1 MMNSSWNENGTYEV
15 HVDGAWTISTV
26 TAHLQRAARESL
38 KISECALHFAESNPG
53 VQICTEIDLSR
64 VTAIDASG
72 MRVLTLWL
80 DHLQHQGFN
89 PVVINQ
95 DGELCRRFAGNK
107 YVSGER
113 S

>member
-1 MMNSSWNENGTYEV
+1 MMNSRWDEQGRYSVQVEGS
-15 HVDGAWTISTV
+15 WTIDTV
-26 TAHLQRAARESL
+26 TAHLQQAAQQSL

-53 VQICTEIDLSR
+53 ARIVTEIDLSR
-64 VTAIDASG
+64 IIVVDASG

-95 DGELCRRFAGNK
+95 DGELCKRFAGNK
-107 YVSGER
+107 YVSGKR